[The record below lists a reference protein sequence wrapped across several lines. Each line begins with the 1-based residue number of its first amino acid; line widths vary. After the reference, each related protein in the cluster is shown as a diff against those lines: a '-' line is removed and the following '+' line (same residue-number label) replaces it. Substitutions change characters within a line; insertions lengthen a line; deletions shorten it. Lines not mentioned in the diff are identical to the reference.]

1 LADDFSTIV
10 KTTIIENHQA
20 TIDGYTY
27 RILSYKNT
35 KVISTHLFSDE
46 IDQNVIMNTNVLITG
61 LNVFSSQEN
70 KNIIPVFI
78 FIKKIRELNPKI
90 KVIII
95 ADIVDNELVA
105 NYIQA
110 GIDGLISKND
120 QHAILRLGEIVEL
133 IHKNGMYLSG
143 EFKDIYFPKGGCGKL
158 TLRQLEVLSL
168 CASFPDEG
176 SSNLARRLNI
186 SSSTFRNVLS
196 TIYQKLEVR
205 TRAGAIVKA
214 RNLGLVQANTASDN
228 DSSNFFPEQLSVLTD

>member
-1 LADDFSTIV
+1 MADDFSALV
-10 KTTIIENHQA
+10 KISIIECHQA

-27 RILSYKNT
+27 RIQSFKNN
-35 KVISTHLFSDE
+35 KIISTHLYSDE
-46 IDQNVIMNTNVLITG
+46 FDHNIIMNTNVLITG
-61 LNVFSSQEN
+61 LNVYSSLEN
-70 KNIIPVFI
+70 KNIVPVFI
-78 FIKKIRELNPKI
+78 YIKKIRELNPKI

-95 ADIVDNELVA
+95 ADIVDNELVT

-120 QHAILRLGEIVEL
+120 HHAILRLGEIVDL
-133 IHKNGMYLSG
+133 VHKNGMYLSG
-143 EFKDIYFPKGGCGKL
+143 EFKNKYFPKGVCGKL

-168 CASFPDEG
+168 CAAFPDEG
-176 SSNLARRLNI
+176 SSNLAKRLNI

-205 TRAGAIVKA
+205 TRAGAITRA

-228 DSSNFFPEQLSVLTD
+228 DSSNFFPEQL